1 MLICV
6 QWPAER
12 ILTQERIKLI
22 QLAMESFTVPTPACY
37 EVATVGK
44 HGQKA
49 PAQGGS
55 PRWMT
60 SRWKD
65 TAHETH
71 GSLPYSLNDRAARK
85 LSTHQA
91 LVLTLSGK

>member
-6 QWPAER
+6 PWCAER

-22 QLAMESFTVPTPACY
+22 QLAMESLTVPPPACY
-37 EVATVGK
+37 EVATTGK
-44 HGQKA
+44 RGSKA
-49 PAQGGS
+49 PAQGNS

-65 TAHETH
+65 TTREMYGFLQYTLH
-71 GSLPYSLNDRAARK
+71 DKAARK
-85 LSTHQA
+85 LSTHEA
-91 LVLTLSGK
+91 LVLTLSGT